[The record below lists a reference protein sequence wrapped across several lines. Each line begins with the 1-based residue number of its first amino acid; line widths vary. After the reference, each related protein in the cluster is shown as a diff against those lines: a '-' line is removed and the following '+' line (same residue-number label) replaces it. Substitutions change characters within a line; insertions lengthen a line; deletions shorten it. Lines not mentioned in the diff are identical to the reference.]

1 MNRRRIFNI
10 CLTVVI
16 TAAFILLG
24 AFVFGDSYL
33 RFGETAKDFGLSVGY
48 YFCTLFGIEH
58 NIVPSRR
65 GLFFGDGLGDPAPV
79 GL

>member
-1 MNRRRIFNI
+1 MNRRRTFNI

-33 RFGETAKDFGLSVGY
+33 RFGETAKDFG
-48 YFCTLFGIEH
+48 
-58 NIVPSRR
+58 
-65 GLFFGDGLGDPAPV
+65 DGLEYSASI
-79 GL
+79 